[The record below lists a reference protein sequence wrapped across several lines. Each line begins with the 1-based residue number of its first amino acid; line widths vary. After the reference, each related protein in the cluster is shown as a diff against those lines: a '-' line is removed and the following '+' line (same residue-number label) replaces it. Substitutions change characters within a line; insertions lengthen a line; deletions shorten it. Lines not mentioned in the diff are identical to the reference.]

1 MRDVETDSQICG
13 AVPHEMGK
21 ARTYIILCGT
31 GLIKMRTIF
40 DGPGG
45 SNEIFKWLRNDP
57 MMLHN
62 TSTDIFH
69 WKPEKDIH
77 HQDVVWH
84 TEVKRQW
91 VVKSAVIGEGD
102 KMMEKEQFIQP

>member
-1 MRDVETDSQICG
+1 MVRDVETDGQICG
-13 AVPHEMGK
+13 AVLHEMGK

-45 SNEIFKWLRNDP
+45 SNDIFKWLRNGP

-62 TSTDIFH
+62 TSAGIFH
-69 WKPEKDIH
+69 LKPEKDIQH
-77 HQDVVWH
+77 QQDVV
-84 TEVKRQW
+84 
-91 VVKSAVIGEGD
+91 
-102 KMMEKEQFIQP
+102 